1 MSKLKEPKIKQIEKI
16 VFNPMVKKQIIGSP
30 ELLRIEIN
38 NELTKID
45 FIYYAKPYYV
55 NGGWV
60 QISRDTF
67 IRPKGS
73 GLRLKLISSTNISI
87 APKKTYLNS
96 TKAILCYTLYFPAL
110 PESTKSIDIIE
121 CESVGGNWFNFYDV
135 SLEKIKS
142 QKIVVGN

>member
-1 MSKLKEPKIKQIEKI
+1 MSRLKEPKIKQIEKI
-16 VFNPMVKKQIIGSP
+16 IFNPVIKKQINESP
-30 ELLRIEIN
+30 EVLRIETN
-38 NELTKID
+38 SELTKID
-45 FIYYAKPYYV
+45 FIYYAKPYYI

-73 GLRLKLISSTNISI
+73 NLKLKLVSATNITI
-87 APKKTYLNS
+87 TPKKTYLKSN
-96 TKAILCYTLYFPAL
+96 KAILCYTLYFPAL

-121 CESVGGNWFNFYDV
+121 CEATGENWFNFYDV
-135 SLEKIKS
+135 SLERIKS